1 LVVLVVVVTMG
12 VSLSS
17 EKYVFFSRWVS
28 CQGLRLRL
36 ALQYKSFA
44 NRGLQAVILG
54 LLGEKKSSYMIML

>member
-1 LVVLVVVVTMG
+1 MG
-12 VSLSS
+12 DSLSS
-17 EKYVFFSRWVS
+17 EKYVFFSRWVY
-28 CQGLRLRL
+28 CQWLRLKL